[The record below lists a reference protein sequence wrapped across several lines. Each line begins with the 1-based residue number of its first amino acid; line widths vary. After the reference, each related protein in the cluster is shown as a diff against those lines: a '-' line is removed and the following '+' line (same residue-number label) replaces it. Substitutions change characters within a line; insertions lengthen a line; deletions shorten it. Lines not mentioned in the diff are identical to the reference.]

1 MATASGSG
9 RPLALVEKARALDLL
24 SPALV
29 SGTAEEKWLN
39 GDNEGAI
46 ALAKT
51 ARPAEGAP
59 LLAMFYTSLGRFDD
73 AADSLNEVA
82 GDAGSPAAL
91 AAWTLNMTPG
101 ITVISRRVFELHMLM
116 FWWCVAI
123 GFFVFGWMIYSL
135 IAFRKSRGAVSDAK
149 LVHNTKA
156 EVIWTVLPV
165 FILIGMAVPATR
177 TLIETEDATN
187 TELTIRITG
196 YQWKWGYQY
205 VDSGVELFSNLDR
218 ASNAAR
224 QLGSGI
230 DPTTV
235 PNYLLSVDHPLVVPA
250 GVKVRLLITAQD
262 VIHSWWVPA
271 LAIKKDAIPGFI
283 NEAWFEIDADKIGL
297 YRGQCAEL
305 CGRDHGFMPI
315 VIDVR
320 SKADFDAWM
329 KTQKTLQRPADP
341 AQAS

>member
-1 MATASGSG
+1 MI
-9 RPLALVEKARALDLL
+9 RKKL
-24 SPALV
+24 
-29 SGTAEEKWLN
+29 
-39 GDNEGAI
+39 AI
-46 ALAKT
+46 ALAT
-51 ARPAEGAP
+51 A
-59 LLAMFYTSLGRFDD
+59 LALAS
-73 AADSLNEVA
+73 A
-82 GDAGSPAAL
+82 SPAAL

-101 ITVISRRVFELHMLM
+101 ITAISKRVYELHMLM

-123 GFFVFGWMIYSL
+123 GIFVFGWMIYSMV
-135 IAFRKSRGAVSDAK
+135 AFRKSRGAVADTK
-149 LVHNTKA
+149 LVHNTRA
-156 EVIWTVLPV
+156 EIIWTVLPV

-177 TLIETEDATN
+177 TLIETEDASN
-187 TELTIRITG
+187 TELTIRVTG

-205 VDSGVELFSNLDR
+205 LDAGVELFSTLDR

-230 DPTTV
+230 DPITV
-235 PNYLLSVDHPLVVPA
+235 PNYLLNVDHPLVVPA

-283 NEAWFEIDADKIGL
+283 NEAWFKIDPKNVGL

-320 SKADFDAWM
+320 SQKDFDAWL
-329 KTQKTLQRPADP
+329 KTQKALQRPADP
-341 AQAS
+341 AQSS

>member
-1 MATASGSG
+1 MNIKKLGIAIATAV
-9 RPLALVEKARALDLL
+9 ALV
-24 SPALV
+24 
-29 SGTAEEKWLN
+29 
-39 GDNEGAI
+39 I
-46 ALAKT
+46 A
-51 ARPAEGAP
+51 
-59 LLAMFYTSLGRFDD
+59 
-73 AADSLNEVA
+73 
-82 GDAGSPAAL
+82 SPAAL

-101 ITVISRRVFELHMLM
+101 ITAISQRVYDLHMLM

-135 IAFRKSRGAVSDAK
+135 VAFRKSRGAVADTK
-149 LVHNTKA
+149 LVHNTRA
-156 EVIWTVLPV
+156 EIIWTVLPV

-205 VDSGVELFSNLDR
+205 LDAGVEVFSTLDR

-230 DPTTV
+230 DPFSV
-235 PNYLLSVDHPLVVPA
+235 PNYLLNVDHPLVLPA

-283 NEAWFEIDADKIGL
+283 NEAWFKIDPKNIGL

-320 SKADFDAWM
+320 SKADFATWL
-329 KTQKTLQRPADP
+329 KTQKALQRPADP
-341 AQAS
+341 AQSS

>member
-1 MATASGSG
+1 MNMKKLAAAIATATA
-9 RPLALVEKARALDLL
+9 LALA
-24 SPALV
+24 
-29 SGTAEEKWLN
+29 
-39 GDNEGAI
+39 
-46 ALAKT
+46 
-51 ARPAEGAP
+51 
-59 LLAMFYTSLGRFDD
+59 
-73 AADSLNEVA
+73 
-82 GDAGSPAAL
+82 SPAAL

-101 ITVISRRVFELHMLM
+101 ITAISQRVFELHMLM

-135 IAFRKSRGAVSDAK
+135 VAFRKSRGAVPDAK

-205 VDSGVELFSNLDR
+205 VDSGVELFSTLDR

-230 DPTTV
+230 DPATV

-250 GVKVRLLITAQD
+250 GVKVRLLISAQD

-271 LAIKKDAIPGFI
+271 LAIKKDAIPGFV
-283 NEAWFEIDADKIGL
+283 NEAWFKIDADKIGL

-320 SKADFDAWM
+320 SKADFDAWI
-329 KTQKTLQRPADP
+329 KTQKALQRPADP

>member
-1 MATASGSG
+1 MNIKKLGIALGTAV
-9 RPLALVEKARALDLL
+9 ALV
-24 SPALV
+24 
-29 SGTAEEKWLN
+29 TA
-39 GDNEGAI
+39 
-46 ALAKT
+46 
-51 ARPAEGAP
+51 
-59 LLAMFYTSLGRFDD
+59 
-73 AADSLNEVA
+73 
-82 GDAGSPAAL
+82 SPAAL

-101 ITVISRRVFELHMLM
+101 ITAISQRVYDLHMLM

-135 IAFRKSRGAVSDAK
+135 VAFRKSRGAVPDTK
-149 LVHNTKA
+149 LVHNTRA
-156 EVIWTVLPV
+156 EIIWTVLPV

-187 TELTIRITG
+187 TKLTIRITG

-205 VDSGVELFSNLDR
+205 LDAGVEVFSTLDR

-230 DPTTV
+230 DPATV
-235 PNYLLSVDHPLVVPA
+235 PNYLLSVDHPLVLPA

-283 NEAWFEIDADKIGL
+283 NEAWFEIDPKNIGL

-320 SKADFDAWM
+320 SKADFDTWL
-329 KTQKTLQRPADP
+329 KTQKALQRPAEP
-341 AQAS
+341 AQSS

>member
-1 MATASGSG
+1 MNIKKLGTAIATASV
-9 RPLALVEKARALDLL
+9 LALA
-24 SPALV
+24 
-29 SGTAEEKWLN
+29 
-39 GDNEGAI
+39 
-46 ALAKT
+46 
-51 ARPAEGAP
+51 
-59 LLAMFYTSLGRFDD
+59 
-73 AADSLNEVA
+73 
-82 GDAGSPAAL
+82 SPAAL

-101 ITVISRRVFELHMLM
+101 ITAISRRVYELHMLM

-123 GFFVFGWMIYSL
+123 GFFVFGWMIYSMV
-135 IAFRKSRGAVSDAK
+135 AFRKSRGAAPDAK

-205 VDSGVELFSNLDR
+205 LNSDVEVFSTLDR

-230 DPTTV
+230 DPSTV
-235 PNYLLSVDHPLVVPA
+235 PNYLLNVDHPLVVPA

-283 NEAWFEIDADKIGL
+283 NEAWFKIDADRTGL

-320 SKADFDAWM
+320 SKPDFEAWL
-329 KTQKTLQRPADP
+329 KTQKALQRPADP
-341 AQAS
+341 VQAG

>member
-1 MATASGSG
+1 MNIKKLGIAFATA
-9 RPLALVEKARALDLL
+9 V
-24 SPALV
+24 
-29 SGTAEEKWLN
+29 
-39 GDNEGAI
+39 
-46 ALAKT
+46 ALAS
-51 ARPAEGAP
+51 A
-59 LLAMFYTSLGRFDD
+59 
-73 AADSLNEVA
+73 
-82 GDAGSPAAL
+82 SPAAL

-101 ITVISRRVFELHMLM
+101 ITAISKRVYDLHMLM

-123 GFFVFGWMIYSL
+123 GIFVFGWMIYSL
-135 IAFRKSRGAVSDAK
+135 VAFRKSRGAVPDTK
-149 LVHNTKA
+149 LTHNTRA
-156 EVIWTVLPV
+156 EIIWTVLPV

-177 TLIETEDATN
+177 TLIETEDASN
-187 TELTIRITG
+187 TELTIRVTG

-205 VDSGVELFSNLDR
+205 LDAGVELFSTLDR

-235 PNYLLSVDHPLVVPA
+235 PNYLLNVDHPLVLPA

-262 VIHSWWVPA
+262 VIHSWWVPV
-271 LAIKKDAIPGFI
+271 LAIKKDAIPGFV
-283 NEAWFEIDADKIGL
+283 NEAWFKIDPKNIGL

-320 SKADFDAWM
+320 SKADFDAWL
-329 KTQKTLQRPADP
+329 KTQKALQRPADP
-341 AQAS
+341 AQSS

>member
-1 MATASGSG
+1 MNMKKLGTAIATATG
-9 RPLALVEKARALDLL
+9 LALA
-24 SPALV
+24 
-29 SGTAEEKWLN
+29 
-39 GDNEGAI
+39 
-46 ALAKT
+46 
-51 ARPAEGAP
+51 
-59 LLAMFYTSLGRFDD
+59 
-73 AADSLNEVA
+73 
-82 GDAGSPAAL
+82 SPAAL

-101 ITVISRRVFELHMLM
+101 ITAISRRVFELHMLM

-135 IAFRKSRGAVSDAK
+135 IAFRKSRGAVSDSE
-149 LVHNTKA
+149 LVHNTRA

-187 TELTIRITG
+187 TQLTIRITG

-205 VDSGVELFSNLDR
+205 VDSGVELFSTLDR

-283 NEAWFEIDADKIGL
+283 NEAWFKIDTDKLGL

-329 KTQKTLQRPADP
+329 KTQKALQRPADP

>member
-1 MATASGSG
+1 MHMKKLVTAVAAAVIFV
-9 RPLALVEKARALDLL
+9 LA
-24 SPALV
+24 
-29 SGTAEEKWLN
+29 
-39 GDNEGAI
+39 
-46 ALAKT
+46 
-51 ARPAEGAP
+51 
-59 LLAMFYTSLGRFDD
+59 
-73 AADSLNEVA
+73 
-82 GDAGSPAAL
+82 SPAAL

-101 ITVISRRVFELHMLM
+101 ITAISRRIYALHMLM
-116 FWWCVAI
+116 YWWCVAI
-123 GFFVFGWMIYSL
+123 AIFVFGWMIYS
-135 IAFRKSRGAVSDAK
+135 IVKFRKSQGAVPDTK

-156 EVIWTVLPV
+156 EIIWTLVPIL
-165 FILIGMAVPATR
+165 ILIGMAVPATR

-187 TELTIRITG
+187 TELTIRVTG

-205 VDSGVELFSNLDR
+205 VDSGVDVLSTLDR

-230 DPTTV
+230 DPSTV
-235 PNYLLSVDHPLVVPA
+235 PNYLLNVDHPLVLPA

-271 LAIKKDAIPGFI
+271 LAIKVDAIPGFI
-283 NEAWFEIDADKIGL
+283 NEAWFKIDTDKTGL

-320 SKADFDAWM
+320 SKANFDAWL
-329 KTQKTLQRPADP
+329 KTQRALQRPADP
-341 AQAS
+341 AQAK